1 MVMTPKAFIEHVL
14 SIAAT
19 EPSAVLTELRSL
31 VQTSI
36 ITKPV
41 VGLVLQ
47 QIVSGLG
54 ALGLD
59 DLSRLVLGYWKET
72 AALRGVEEAVTLR
85 HIMRAKGELRSA
97 LLDVSENVHRLT
109 LRSWSQF
116 SAEALTAWIRPP
128 VETWLDVL
136 GLEHDVKLRLDVWGN
151 GGQLILGSA
160 EMVRME
166 TATHR
171 SWSMVVAE
179 VDIDGESGSMGH
191 SLDKLMLWL
200 DPLELLDRGAF
211 DRQWRDRDM
220 SEEDLGAIVEALR
233 EAGPFH
239 YGDEDDLLEVALEW
253 LREGFTGAEVEAW
266 TAYPIEDPSWARR
279 LKDRDICPHGLDEAA
294 QDITGDAWMESG
306 SSMATFKRETIYRLA
321 ELIVERGFTLE
332 DAREDLFYIAELERS
347 DYVTGRVL
355 G

>member
-1 MVMTPKAFIEHVL
+1 MTPKAFIEHVL

-54 ALGLD
+54 ALGHD
-59 DLSRLVLGYWKET
+59 DLARLLLGYWKET
-72 AALRGVEEAVTLR
+72 AALRGEYEAVTLR
-85 HIMRAKGELRSA
+85 HIMRAKGELRSDLVDYLSRWHQRA
-97 LLDVSENVHRLT
+97 RIVEG
-109 LRSWSQF
+109 
-116 SAEALTAWIRPP
+116 IRPP
-128 VETWLDVL
+128 VETFIEEL
-136 GLEHDVKLRLDVWGN
+136 GLTHDVSLYFDDLGFGRERLSVGSTAQSASPWEVIIDNN
-151 GGQLILGSA
+151 GYTG
-160 EMVRME
+160 
-166 TATHR
+166 
-171 SWSMVVAE
+171 
-179 VDIDGESGSMGH
+179 IDGMVIERIM
-191 SLDKLMLWL
+191 MAL
-200 DPLELLDRGAF
+200 DPLELLGRGAL
-211 DRQWRDRDM
+211 DRQWRDRDL

>member
-1 MVMTPKAFIEHVL
+1 MTPNAFIDHVL

-41 VGLVLQ
+41 VGLVIQ

-54 ALGLD
+54 ALGHD
-59 DLSRLVLGYWKET
+59 DLARLLLGYWKET
-72 AALRGVEEAVTLR
+72 AALRGEEEAVTLR
-85 HIMRAKGELRSA
+85 HIMRAKGEMRSDLVDYLSKWHPRA
-97 LLDVSENVHRLT
+97 RIVEGIRPVVETFIEELGLSHDVSLYFGGLGFGRERL
-109 LRSWSQF
+109 SVGS
-116 SAEALTAWIRPP
+116 SAQSANPWEVIIDDCGYT
-128 VETWLDVL
+128 VL
-136 GLEHDVKLRLDVWGN
+136 EGTIIER
-151 GGQLILGSA
+151 IMMA
-160 EMVRME
+160 
-166 TATHR
+166 
-171 SWSMVVAE
+171 
-179 VDIDGESGSMGH
+179 
-191 SLDKLMLWL
+191 L
-200 DPLELLDRGAF
+200 DPLELLGRGAF

-233 EAGPFH
+233 DAGPFH
-239 YGDEDDLLEVALEW
+239 YGDEDDLLEVALDW

-306 SSMATFKRETIYRLA
+306 SSMAAFKRETIYRLA
-321 ELIVERGFTLE
+321 ELIVERGFSLE